1 MVINNTEGEDV
12 HLKSAEG
19 ATQEDVVAMPMN
31 GISIQPLIDTLG
43 EQTNPKQS
51 RQAWYADDGSATGTL
66 KELLKWWNLLCKVG
80 PKFGYFPNSGKTVLI
95 TKNEQLLLKA
105 NEPQK
110 ETCTLKLLLG
120 QHHSRRNLGKSVT

>member
-1 MVINNTEGEDV
+1 MFNCLNRSAAIHNISTLKTPYQEAADLVIKNTEGEDV

-31 GISIQPLIDTLG
+31 EISIQ
-43 EQTNPKQS
+43 
-51 RQAWYADDGSATGTL
+51 
-66 KELLKWWNLLCKVG
+66 KWWNLLCKVG
-80 PKFGYFPNSGKTVLI
+80 PKFGYFPNSEKTVLI

-105 NEPQK
+105 NEPQN